1 MFEVFFV
8 EAGRGVMKIAGAEHQ
23 LEQGVCI
30 LVEAG
35 ERHEITNTSSSD
47 LVLNYFGVELD
58 AWLRSERPRYSFASD
73 SAGSLVACQATTCH
87 LPSRFRKVPVFR

>member
-23 LEQGVCI
+23 LEEGVCI

-47 LVLNYFGVELD
+47 LVLNYFGVE
-58 AWLRSERPRYSFASD
+58 A
-73 SAGSLVACQATTCH
+73 
-87 LPSRFRKVPVFR
+87 